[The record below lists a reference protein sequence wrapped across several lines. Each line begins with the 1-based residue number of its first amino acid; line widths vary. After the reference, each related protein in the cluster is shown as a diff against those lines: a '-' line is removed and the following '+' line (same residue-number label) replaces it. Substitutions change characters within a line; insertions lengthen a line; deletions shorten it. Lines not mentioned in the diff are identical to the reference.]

1 MVDLEQV
8 NKEINFKLSPI
19 ETISDLKIMKRNG
32 SLEDFDVIKI
42 YSAMLNAAKSIYVVS
57 DDLRQNLA
65 HIAKQIELHLREVDV
80 HVVTISMIQALVEE
94 KLLSAGYLHIA
105 EHYISYRLQRDIDRT
120 DYAGKVVVHLKL
132 EQIC

>member
-80 HVVTISMIQALVEE
+80 HVVTISMIQALDEE